1 MAKKRRAALIGFLVI
16 QLLPLT
22 LHANQTS
29 PKSPPNL
36 IAEVRQRL
44 ETDRLEVRV
53 YKGKE
58 LVQLADFIDLYI
70 VTPLPDAPQMIEKL
84 FKSKSV
90 AIFKS
95 EKNPARWEVYQDV
108 WIGTGRGGDA
118 RELTLADNVFKVKQV
133 LVSTDQHPLEIRLDE
148 KVIHIKPGDALLVL

>member
-1 MAKKRRAALIGFLVI
+1 MAKKHRAVLIGFLVI

-22 LHANQTS
+22 LHADETS

-58 LVQLADFIDLYI
+58 LVQLADFSDLYI
-70 VTPLPDAPQMIEKL
+70 VTPLPAAPQMIEKL
-84 FKSKSV
+84 FKSRRV

-95 EKNPARWEVYQDV
+95 EKNSARWEVYQDV
-108 WIGTGRGGDA
+108 WIGTGGD

-133 LVSTDQHPLEIRLDE
+133 LVSTDQNPIEIRLDE
-148 KVIHIKPGDALLVL
+148 KVIHLKPGDALLVL